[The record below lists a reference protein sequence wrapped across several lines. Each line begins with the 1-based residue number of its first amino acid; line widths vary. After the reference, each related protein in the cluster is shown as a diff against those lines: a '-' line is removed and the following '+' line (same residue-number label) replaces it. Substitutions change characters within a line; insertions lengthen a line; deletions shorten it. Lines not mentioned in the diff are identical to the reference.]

1 MMRGIKLCFSPK
13 FSEVTFNYSAEY
25 FSLDGADSKVSLSP
39 YMQGGGGGARC
50 YPYFKKNQKKY
61 VKIDFLVFYDL

>member
-39 YMQGGGGGARC
+39 LYLQIE
-50 YPYFKKNQKKY
+50 KNLIENTIMATY
-61 VKIDFLVFYDL
+61 TVSYN